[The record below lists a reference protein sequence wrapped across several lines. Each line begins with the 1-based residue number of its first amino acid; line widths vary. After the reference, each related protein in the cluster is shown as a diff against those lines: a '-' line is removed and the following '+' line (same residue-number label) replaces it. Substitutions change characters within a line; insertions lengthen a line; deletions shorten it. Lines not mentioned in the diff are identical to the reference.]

1 MTFIDEHAAVFGVEP
16 ICRVLTEHGCAI
28 CPSTYYA
35 ARSRPPS
42 TRAIRDAELD
52 EQIRRIHATNYD
64 VYGVR
69 KTWRQLLREGHQ
81 VARCT
86 VERRMR
92 ALGLEGVR
100 RGKKIRTTT
109 ANPGHERA
117 DDRVNRD
124 FTAARPN
131 AVWVADFTYVAT
143 WCGIVYV
150 AFVVDVHSRAIVGW
164 SASMRK
170 RTPLV
175 LDALDM
181 ALWRRRRAGHPAGP
195 GLVHHS
201 DAGSQY
207 TSFRFTAHLMS
218 AGIDASIGTVGDA
231 LDNALM
237 ESQIGLYKTELI
249 KRRGPWRSLAEVEL
263 ATAEW
268 IEWFNTARLHSA
280 IGNVPPEEFEA
291 AYYAQHQPNQTVGIN
306 R

>member
-1 MTFIDEHAAVFGVEP
+1 VTFIDEHAAVFGVEP

-42 TRAIRDAELD
+42 ARTLRDAELD
-52 EQIRRIHATNYD
+52 EQIRRIHAANYD

-69 KTWRQLLREGHQ
+69 KMWRQLLRESHQ

-109 ANPGHERA
+109 ADPRHERA
-117 DDRVNRD
+117 GDRVNRD
-124 FTAARPN
+124 FTAMRPN
-131 AVWVADFTYVAT
+131 AVWVADFTYVST

-181 ALWRRRRAGHPAGP
+181 ALWRRKRAGHPAGP

-201 DAGSQY
+201 DAGSQGGFNRC
-207 TSFRFTAHLMS
+207 SQHFA
-218 AGIDASIGTVGDA
+218 VGGVGEWA
-231 LDNALM
+231 WARSSRLSGCIAVR
-237 ESQIGLYKTELI
+237 SP
-249 KRRGPWRSLAEVEL
+249 RRDGRLSPGMKIACDSGKRSL
-263 ATAEW
+263 
-268 IEWFNTARLHSA
+268 
-280 IGNVPPEEFEA
+280 G
-291 AYYAQHQPNQTVGIN
+291 G
-306 R
+306 